1 MKEYTETITSLIKL
15 LRPKYY
21 NIISKLIIL
30 AGIALIS
37 KPFWVELLNILFV
50 KIDIPQIGENDWAIG
65 LVLIVIA
72 LIYNTINHLFELK
85 HNTSSQ
91 PAFQN
96 VSYKSFISFGEL
108 CQEIYPILKDNEYIF
123 KTIGPNSGSEEEGI
137 LRTDLTLWHKLKKES
152 ILPNNEAIKELIT
165 KNKNI
170 IPTTYKEIF
179 NKMLIHIEAFREHI
193 INATFDYSEHQF
205 PQEFQTIIT
214 TTSYETSKQN
224 RKLQQKTTWL
234 MQNLKI
240 DDIVNWYIFG
250 SVLFNPVKANDI
262 DLIILLKGNIADQ
275 NGTIK
280 KIEQVRQRFRQKFKK
295 ELHTTIFDDKTL
307 NDYQTFTS
315 KNPLRIDK

>member
-1 MKEYTETITSLIKL
+1 
-15 LRPKYY
+15 
-21 NIISKLIIL
+21 
-30 AGIALIS
+30 
-37 KPFWVELLNILFV
+37 
-50 KIDIPQIGENDWAIG
+50 
-65 LVLIVIA
+65 
-72 LIYNTINHLFELK
+72 
-85 HNTSSQ
+85 
-91 PAFQN
+91 
-96 VSYKSFISFGEL
+96 
-108 CQEIYPILKDNEYIF
+108 
-123 KTIGPNSGSEEEGI
+123 
-137 LRTDLTLWHKLKKES
+137 
-152 ILPNNEAIKELIT
+152 
-165 KNKNI
+165 
-170 IPTTYKEIF
+170 
-179 NKMLIHIEAFREHI
+179 MLIHIEAFREHI